1 MKKLILILLI
11 ATFAISCK
19 KTNQRNSGDCR
30 DCTWTIVSKLPNK
43 PYTVVQGYED
53 WVTSTHQ
60 VTVSYCNFLDTL
72 KMSFPNN
79 VDSGRDMYGV
89 LGHYDTIIYN
99 CP

>member
-30 DCTWTIVSKLPNK
+30 DCTWTVISKIPSH

-53 WVTSTHQ
+53 WVTSTNIPL
-60 VTVSYCNFLDTL
+60 TYCGFLDTL
-72 KMSFPNN
+72 KLAYPNN
-79 VDSGRDMYGV
+79 VIIARDLDGNIIT
-89 LGHYDTIIYN
+89 YDTIIYN